1 MPMPS
6 RVPIIGV
13 GMPWLHTGGP
23 RSPERERT
31 LRLHAPVAGLD
42 DELDAARLRLHHD
55 ATPSSV
61 AAAALAG
68 LVLAALLRPAVPADV
83 LVGWLCALA
92 VALMLRQLVRRAH
105 GHAGD
110 ATAPRTWLLRYRAG
124 FLIHGLVWL
133 SLGMAVVGH
142 LDAAGA
148 ALVMVVFAAMAGGA
162 LVTAAFDRVAGAL
175 FALPALVPVMLRLLA
190 AGGAAVQGTAAA
202 VAVFMAVIL
211 IVVGRQKR
219 TVFDMVRAQL
229 AERTRASD
237 AELARRELADQT
249 ELQRQLLRSTNQGY
263 WFIDTDGL
271 TTDLNPAMCAL
282 LGHPREAV
290 IGRAARDFFDDT
302 GRAVLD
308 RELERRRSGV
318 AGAYEIDIV
327 RPDGTRVHC
336 LNNATPLFGSDG
348 RRVGSVGLWTDI
360 TAQKLG
366 EQWLRTHEWLVNAV
380 TDPVSVIGDDR
391 AYLMVNDAW
400 CKATGLARE
409 AVIGWPVAQVLGP
422 GRFNPEHAQA
432 LEEAFATRTERRVL
446 SRVSMQGR
454 GERLLESIYYPHLD
468 VASGVHCV
476 GALSRDVTE
485 REQAGAA
492 VEASAE
498 YLRRTLNATGDAIYA
513 SDAADPDEPVRFANE
528 QMLQMW
534 GIELAAGE
542 LLTPAR
548 IMRAA
553 MAQFAD
559 PESESRKVEALMQ
572 SAQPDES
579 RLSLRDGR
587 VLLRRCVPA
596 RVGPAMVRVWS
607 FRDITVEER
616 ALQLL
621 QASEAEQRALLESFP
636 GFIAAVDSEHRY
648 TYVNSRL
655 AAALGRP
662 AQDIVGRHG
671 REVLGETLYAVIAR
685 EIERAR
691 LGETVRGERTY
702 PAIADRPQIDVEVS
716 HVAGPLSPDGTRRFY
731 AFGVDITARN
741 QALTAL
747 RAARDEAER
756 ANRTKSQFLAQMSH
770 ELRTPMNAI
779 VGFGQLLENDPQ
791 QPLAAHQRRY
801 VQEVLRAASHLLGL
815 MNELLDL
822 GRIEAGHLT
831 VDAASVPLATL
842 ADECLALVRPL
853 ALPRQVTLHAAAMG
867 DLAVTADPT
876 RLRQV
881 LLNLL
886 GNAVKY
892 NRHGG
897 EVRLAARRQGDEV
910 LLTVQDTGPGIAAQD
925 LSRLFQPFERLG
937 AERSGIEGAGI
948 GLALS
953 QRLVHAMGGRIGVNS
968 EPSLGSS
975 FWVALPVAE
984 LTQPDAAQAAAPPR
998 LEGVARSSVLYI
1010 EDNPVNVALMEA
1022 MLARLPGV
1030 ALRCAALPLD
1040 GLRMAAE
1047 LPPALILLDIQM
1059 PGMDGFE
1066 VLARLRSRRATAH
1079 IPVVAVSAN
1088 ALPGDVEAAMK
1099 AGFSAYLTKPLGL
1112 DELLRTVQRMLRE
1125 SAETA

>member
-1 MPMPS
+1 
-6 RVPIIGV
+6 
-13 GMPWLHTGGP
+13 LQ
-23 RSPERERT
+23 
-31 LRLHAPVAGLD
+31 APVAGLEA
-42 DELDAARLRLHHD
+42 ELDAARLRLHHD
-55 ATPSSV
+55 ATPSSA

-68 LVLAALLRPAVPADV
+68 LVLAMLLRPAVPADV

-92 VALMLRQLVRRAH
+92 VALLLRMLVRRAH
-105 GHAGD
+105 GLAGD
-110 ATAPRTWLLRYRAG
+110 DVPGSTWLLRYRAG

-133 SLGMAVVGH
+133 MLGLAAAEH
-142 LDAAGA
+142 LDTSQAG
-148 ALVMVVFAAMAGGA
+148 LVMIVFAAMSGGA
-162 LVTAAFDRVAGAL
+162 LVTAAFDPLAGAL
-175 FALPALVPVMLRLLA
+175 FALPALVPVVLRLLA
-190 AGGAAVQGTAAA
+190 VGGLAVQGTAAA
-202 VAVFMAVIL
+202 IAVFMVVML
-211 IVVGRQKR
+211 IVVARHKR

-229 AERTRASD
+229 AVRTRALD
-237 AELARRELADQT
+237 AEQARRELADQT
-249 ELQRQLLRSTNQGY
+249 ELQQQLLRTTSQGY
-263 WFIDTDGL
+263 WFIDTEGR
-271 TTDLNPAMCAL
+271 TTDLNAAMCKL

-290 IGRAARDFFDDT
+290 IGRAARDFFDDE
-302 GRAVLD
+302 GRAVLEH
-308 RELERRRSGV
+308 ELERRRSGA

-327 RPDGTRVHC
+327 RPDGSRVHC

-360 TAQKLG
+360 TAQKLA

-380 TDPVSVIGDDR
+380 TD
-391 AYLMVNDAW
+391 W

-409 AVIGWPVAQVLGP
+409 AVIGRPVAQVLGP

-432 LEEAFATRTERRVL
+432 LDECFVTRIEKRVL
-446 SRVSMQGR
+446 SRVHMQGR

-468 VASGVHCV
+468 VASGVNCV
-476 GALSRDVTE
+476 GALSRD
-485 REQAGAA
+485 
-492 VEASAE
+492 
-498 YLRRTLNATGDAIYA
+498 
-513 SDAADPDEPVRFANE
+513 
-528 QMLQMW
+528 
-534 GIELAAGE
+534 
-542 LLTPAR
+542 
-548 IMRAA
+548 
-553 MAQFAD
+553 
-559 PESESRKVEALMQ
+559 
-572 SAQPDES
+572 
-579 RLSLRDGR
+579 
-587 VLLRRCVPA
+587 
-596 RVGPAMVRVWS
+596 
-607 FRDITVEER
+607 ITAEER
-616 ALQLL
+616 AMQLL
-621 QASEAEQRALLESFP
+621 QASETEQRALLEAFP
-636 GFIAAVDSEHRY
+636 GFIAAVDTEHRY

-655 AAALGRP
+655 SAALGRP
-662 AQDIVGRHG
+662 GHDIVGHHA
-671 REVLGETLYAVIAR
+671 REVLGEPVYSIVAS

-691 LGETVRGERTY
+691 LGETVRSERSY
-702 PAIADRPQIDVEVS
+702 PATADRPQIDLEVS
-716 HVAGPLSPDGTRRFY
+716 HVAGPLAVDGTQRFY
-731 AFGVDITARN
+731 AFGVDITSRN
-741 QALTAL
+741 QALAAL
-747 RAARDEAER
+747 TAARDEAER

-779 VGFGQLLENDPQ
+779 VGFGQLLENDPK

-831 VDAASVPLATL
+831 VDVLGVPLAGL

-853 ALPRQVTLHAAAMG
+853 AEPRRVVLHPAAVG

-892 NRHGG
+892 NRVGG
-897 EVRLAARRQGDEV
+897 EVRLVARREGAEV
-910 LLTVQDTGPGIAAQD
+910 LLSVHDTGPGIAARD
-925 LSRLFQPFERLG
+925 LGRLFQPFERIG
-937 AERSGIEGAGI
+937 AEHSGIEGAGI

-968 EPSLGSS
+968 EPGRGSM

-984 LTQPDAAQAAAPPR
+984 LPLPGAVPAAVVPS
-998 LEGVARSSVLYI
+998 LDGVARSSVLYI

-1047 LPPALILLDIQM
+1047 SPPALILLDIQM

-1112 DELLRTVQRMLRE
+1112 EELLLMVQRMLRE
-1125 SAETA
+1125 SAAGG

>member
-1 MPMPS
+1 MQ
-6 RVPIIGV
+6 
-13 GMPWLHTGGP
+13 
-23 RSPERERT
+23 
-31 LRLHAPVAGLD
+31 APVAGLEA
-42 DELDAARLRLHHD
+42 ELDAARLRLHHD
-55 ATPSSV
+55 ATPSSA

-68 LVLAALLRPAVPADV
+68 LVLAMLLRPAVPADV

-92 VALMLRQLVRRAH
+92 AALLLRLLVRRAH
-105 GHAGD
+105 GLAGD
-110 ATAPRTWLLRYRAG
+110 AVPASTWMFRYRAG

-133 SLGMAVVGH
+133 MLGLVAAEH
-142 LDAAGA
+142 LDTSQAG
-148 ALVMVVFAAMAGGA
+148 LVMIVFAAMCGGA
-162 LVTAAFDRVAGAL
+162 LVTAAFDPWAGAL
-175 FALPALVPVMLRLLA
+175 FALPSLAPVVLRLLA
-190 AGGAAVQGTAAA
+190 VGGQQVQGTAAA
-202 VAVFMAVIL
+202 IAIFMVVML

-237 AELARRELADQT
+237 AEQARRELADQT
-249 ELQRQLLRSTNQGY
+249 ELQQQLLRTTSQGY
-263 WFIDTDGL
+263 WFIDTEGR
-271 TTDLNPAMCAL
+271 TTDLNAAMCAL

-290 IGRAARDFFDDT
+290 IGRAALDFFDGE
-302 GRAVLD
+302 GRAVLE
-308 RELERRRSGV
+308 RELERRRSGA

-327 RPDGTRVHC
+327 RPDGSRAHC

-360 TAQKLG
+360 TAQKLA

-380 TDPVSVIGDDR
+380 TDPVSVIGGDR

-409 AVIGWPVAQVLGP
+409 AVIGRPVSQVLGP
-422 GRFNPEHAQA
+422 GRFNPEHARA
-432 LEEAFATRTERRVL
+432 LDECFATRIEQRVL
-446 SRVSMQGR
+446 SRVHMQGR

-468 VASGVHCV
+468 VASGVNCV
-476 GALSRDVTE
+476 GALSRD
-485 REQAGAA
+485 
-492 VEASAE
+492 
-498 YLRRTLNATGDAIYA
+498 
-513 SDAADPDEPVRFANE
+513 
-528 QMLQMW
+528 
-534 GIELAAGE
+534 
-542 LLTPAR
+542 
-548 IMRAA
+548 
-553 MAQFAD
+553 
-559 PESESRKVEALMQ
+559 
-572 SAQPDES
+572 
-579 RLSLRDGR
+579 
-587 VLLRRCVPA
+587 
-596 RVGPAMVRVWS
+596 
-607 FRDITVEER
+607 ITAEER
-616 ALQLL
+616 AMQLL
-621 QASEAEQRALLESFP
+621 QASEAEQRALLEAFP
-636 GFIAAVDSEHRY
+636 GFIAAVDREHRY

-655 AAALGRP
+655 AAAFGRP
-662 AQDIVGRHG
+662 AQDIVGRHAH
-671 REVLGETLYAVIAR
+671 EVLDAPTYAAIAA

-691 LGETVRGERTY
+691 LGETVRSERTY
-702 PAIADRPQIDVEVS
+702 PAAADRPQIDLEVS
-716 HVAGPLSPDGTRRFY
+716 HVAGPLAADGNQRFY
-731 AFGVDITARN
+731 AFGVDITSRN
-741 QALTAL
+741 QALAAL
-747 RAARDEAER
+747 TAARDEAER

-831 VDAASVPLATL
+831 VDVLSVPLAGL

-853 ALPRQVTLHAAAMG
+853 ALPRRVMLHPAAVG
-867 DLAVTADPT
+867 DLAVAADPT

-892 NRHGG
+892 NRVGG
-897 EVRLAARRQGDEV
+897 EVRLVARREGAEV
-910 LLTVQDTGPGIAAQD
+910 QLSVHDTGPGIAARD
-925 LSRLFQPFERLG
+925 LGRLFQPFERIG
-937 AERSGIEGAGI
+937 AEHSGIEGAGI

-968 EPSLGSS
+968 EPGRGSM

-984 LTQPDAAQAAAPPR
+984 LPLPGAVPAAVLPP
-998 LEGVARSSVLYI
+998 LDGVARSSVLYI

-1030 ALRCAALPLD
+1030 ALRCAPLPLD

-1047 LPPALILLDIQM
+1047 SPPALILLDIQM

-1112 DELLRTVQRMLRE
+1112 DELLLTVQRMLRE
-1125 SAETA
+1125 SAARG

>member
-1 MPMPS
+1 MGS
-6 RVPIIGV
+6 GGLRIGS
-13 GMPWLHTGGP
+13 P
-23 RSPERERT
+23 RTLERT
-31 LRLHAPVAGLD
+31 PRLQAPVAGLD
-42 DELDAARLRLHHD
+42 AELDTARLRLHHD

-61 AAAALAG
+61 AAAAVAG
-68 LVLAALLRPAVPADV
+68 LVLVALLRASVPADV

-92 VALMLRQLVRRAH
+92 VALMLRMLVRRAH
-105 GHAGD
+105 GRSGEELA
-110 ATAPRTWLLRYRAG
+110 ARTWLMRYRAG

-133 SLGMAVVGH
+133 SLGMAIAGH
-142 LDAAGA
+142 LDAGA
-148 ALVMVVFAAMAGGA
+148 ASLLMIVFAGMSGGA
-162 LVTAAFDRVAGAL
+162 LVTSAFDRMAGAL
-175 FALPALVPVMLRLLA
+175 FAVPALVPVMVRLLVV
-190 AGGAAVQGTAAA
+190 GGEAVHGTAAA
-202 VAVFMAVIL
+202 VAVFMVVML

-219 TVFDMVRAQL
+219 AVLDMVRAQL
-229 AERTRASD
+229 AEHTRALD
-237 AELARRELADQT
+237 AERARRELADQT
-249 ELQRQLLRSTNQGY
+249 ELQRQLLRTTNQGY
-263 WFIDTDGL
+263 WFIDTAGR

-290 IGRAARDFFDDT
+290 IGRAARDFFDDE

-348 RRVGSVGLWTDI
+348 RSVGSVGLWTDI

-400 CKATGLARE
+400 CKATGLARD
-409 AVIGWPVAQVLGP
+409 AVIGRPVAQVLGP
-422 GRFNPEHAQA
+422 GRFNPEHEKA
-432 LEEAFATRTERRVL
+432 LQECFETRTERRVL

-468 VASGVHCV
+468 VASGVNCV

-485 REQAGAA
+485 REQADAA
-492 VEASAE
+492 VAAGAE
-498 YLRRTLNATGDAIYA
+498 YLRRTLNATGDAIFA
-513 SDAADPDEPVRFANE
+513 SDATDPDTPVRFANE

-534 GIELAAGE
+534 GIVLAPGE

-553 MAQFAD
+553 MAKFAD
-559 PESESRKVEALMQ
+559 PEAEARKVAALIE
-572 SAQPDES
+572 SNQPDES
-579 RLSLRDGR
+579 RLLLNDGR

-596 RVGPAMVRVWS
+596 LVGQAMVRVWS

-621 QASEAEQRALLESFP
+621 QASEAEQRALLEAFP
-636 GFIAAVDSEHRY
+636 GFIAAVDGEHRY

-655 AAALGRP
+655 AAALGREP
-662 AQDIVGRHG
+662 RELVGRHA
-671 REVLGETLYAVIAR
+671 RDVLGEPAYSVVASEV
-685 EIERAR
+685 ERAR
-691 LGETVRGERTY
+691 LGETVRSERSY
-702 PAIADRPQIDVEVS
+702 PATAARPQIDLEVS
-716 HVAGPLSPDGTRRFY
+716 HVAGPLTPDGTQRFY
-731 AFGVDITARN
+731 VFGVDITARN
-741 QALTAL
+741 QALAAL
-747 RAARDEAER
+747 VAARDEAER

-779 VGFGQLLENDPQ
+779 VGFGQLLENDPK

-831 VDAASVPLATL
+831 VDAASVPLAAL

-853 ALPRQVTLHAAAMG
+853 AAPRQVTLHPATMG
-867 DLAVTADPT
+867 ALAVTADPT

-892 NRHGG
+892 NRTGG
-897 EVRLAARRQGDEV
+897 EVRLAARREGDEV

-925 LSRLFQPFERLG
+925 LHRLFQPFERLG
-937 AERSGIEGAGI
+937 VERSGIEGAGI

-968 EPSLGSS
+968 EPGLGSS

-984 LTQPDAAQAAAPPR
+984 LPLPDSVLAAAPAR
-998 LEGVARSSVLYI
+998 LDAVALSSVLYI

-1047 LPPALILLDIQM
+1047 SPPALILLDIQM

-1066 VLARLRSRRATAH
+1066 VLARLRARRATAH

-1125 SAETA
+1125 SAEAV